1 MKKNLMTITILLL
14 LMASIRC
21 SDNDYL
27 PPPNPN
33 ESILG
38 KWILLKRVDS
48 PWIPQ
53 GYNEFLP
60 NGVYR
65 FYDFKTKSIV
75 YSQYIITDNDILHVV
90 LDNIENTVGKEFLSG
105 NSFLFFYKDKMN
117 IHPSDMMIISIDR
130 TYKRI
135 K

>member
-1 MKKNLMTITILLL
+1 MI
-14 LMASIRC
+14 
-21 SDNDYL
+21 
-27 PPPNPN
+27 
-33 ESILG
+33 
-38 KWILLKRVDS
+38 
-48 PWIPQ
+48 
-53 GYNEFLP
+53 
-60 NGVYR
+60 
-65 FYDFKTKSIV
+65 FKTKSIV